1 MTANVLA
8 LFFSAASATCPA
20 APPAPAARDAV
31 APPVGIAPRTTNEE
45 LERLYRSG
53 ITFSD
58 FYARADSRRELWTR
72 RYGQGTLDPAMVERA
87 RAAGRWRLLTIA
99 EAACSDSVNT
109 IPFLALL
116 VEAAPNLE
124 LRIVGSAVGRPVME
138 THRTP
143 DDRPATPT
151 VLVLDDGFE
160 ESGCWVERPTELQ
173 SWALEA
179 RAGLGDRAFLEQKM
193 AWYEE
198 DAGASTVREIVE
210 MLEAAAAGQPICRAR

>member
-1 MTANVLA
+1 MVANVLA
-8 LFFSAASATCPA
+8 LFFTAASATCRA
-20 APPAPAARDAV
+20 DAPPPSASDAMRS
-31 APPVGIAPRTTNEE
+31 PVGIAATRTNEE

-53 ITFSD
+53 IAFAD
-58 FYARADSRRELWTR
+58 FYAQADRRRELWTR
-72 RYGQGTLDPAMVERA
+72 RYEQGALDPAMVERA
-87 RAAGRWRLLTIA
+87 RAAGSWRLLAIA

-138 THRTP
+138 AHRTP

-160 ESGCWVERPTELQ
+160 ESGCWVERPSELQ
-173 SWALEA
+173 IWALDA
-179 RAGLGDRAFLEQKM
+179 RAALGDRAFLERKM

-210 MLEAAAAGQPICRAR
+210 MLEAAARGRPMCRAR

>member
-1 MTANVLA
+1 MLANVLA
-8 LFFSAASATCPA
+8 LFFAGASATCPA
-20 APPAPAARDAV
+20 DVPPPVARDV
-31 APPVGIAPRTTNEE
+31 MRPPVGIAETTTSEE

-53 ITFSD
+53 IEFAD
-58 FYARADSRRELWTR
+58 FYAQADRRRELWTR
-72 RYGQGTLDPAMVERA
+72 RYEQGTLDPAMVERA
-87 RAAGRWRLLTIA
+87 RAAGRWRLLAIA

-124 LRIVGSAVGRPVME
+124 LRIVGSAVGRPIME

-160 ESGCWVERPTELQ
+160 ESGCWVERPSELQ
-173 SWALEA
+173 SWALDA
-179 RAGLGDRAFLEQKM
+179 RPGLGDRAFLERKM

-210 MLEAAAAGQPICRAR
+210 MLEAAAGDHPICRAR